1 MKALVLGL
9 GNRMYGDDGFGSCL
23 AEFLSKQKIENV
35 DVKDGDYM
43 GLGLLG
49 WLEGYDLVIF
59 IDAANPETV
68 KNEIELLKI
77 DPSKA
82 TVEEVSELVTD
93 AHKVG
98 PVQLAALAKKSGIF
112 DGEAFLVALRAEKVC
127 WPCSMRDE
135 AMKLAPK
142 AIELINKVLSSRG
155 FKTFSS
161 EGVVQWIKENCSEYY

>member
-23 AEFLSKQKIENV
+23 AEFLSSQRVEGV

-59 IDAANPETV
+59 VDAASPDMVDE
-68 KNEIELLKI
+68 EIALLKI
-77 DPSKA
+77 DPDK
-82 TVEEVSELVTD
+82 TDLEEVSQLVSD

-98 PVQLAALAKKSGIF
+98 PVQLAALARKSGILS
-112 DGEAFLVALRAEKVC
+112 GEAYLVALRAEKVC
-127 WPCSMRDE
+127 WPCSMRPE
-135 AMKLAPK
+135 AVELAPK
-142 AIELINKVLSSRG
+142 AIELINKVLLSKG
-155 FKTFSS
+155 FKGFKSD
-161 EGVVQWIKENCSEYY
+161 GVKEWLKERCMEYY